1 MLDTIYAAETPEGI
15 ELHLPVAGPVSRA
28 LAWAIDFLIRVF
40 LYIVLATIL
49 VNAGRAGLGIL
60 MILTFA
66 MEWFYPVIFEVKRNG
81 QTPGKSALGLKVI
94 HDDGTPVSW
103 GASMIRN
110 LLRVADFLPLFYG
123 FGLLSVM
130 FSKQFKRLGD
140 HAAGTLVVY
149 AEKPGRPVEP
159 TAVQAFRPPYPL
171 RLEEQQALL
180 AFDEQ
185 STRLAQERAE
195 ELAGLT
201 GPLVEGQARPVE
213 ALQGMAHWLSGDRGR
228 SPVK

>member
-28 LAWAIDFLIRVF
+28 LAWAIDFLIRAF
-40 LYIVLATIL
+40 LYIILATIL
-49 VNAGRAGLGIL
+49 VNAGKAGLGIL

-66 MEWFYPVIFEVKRNG
+66 MEWFYPVVFEVKRHG

-94 HDDGTPVSW
+94 HDDGTPVGW

-149 AEKPGRPVEP
+149 TEKPGKPPEP
-159 TAVQAFRPPYPL
+159 TQAQPYRPPYPL
-171 RLEEQQALL
+171 RLEEQQAIL

-201 GPLVEGQARPVE
+201 GPLIAGQTQPVE
-213 ALQGMAHWLSGDRGR
+213 ALQGMAHWLTGDRGR